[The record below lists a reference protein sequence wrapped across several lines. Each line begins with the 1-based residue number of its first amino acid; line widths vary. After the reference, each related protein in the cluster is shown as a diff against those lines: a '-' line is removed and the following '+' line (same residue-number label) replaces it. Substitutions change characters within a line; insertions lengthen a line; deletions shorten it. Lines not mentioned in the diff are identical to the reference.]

1 MIGEAGS
8 RNLAGRLFLS
18 IRYYFQY
25 DFMNPKYTPHA
36 IEQQVQIS
44 WLIPQESQDLPLPG
58 YETSGSAGMDVCA
71 AFDSDVDIAPGEIV
85 LVPTGLAM
93 AIPRGFEIQVRPR
106 SGLAVKHGVTI
117 VNSPGTIDS
126 DYRGEVKI
134 GLINLGR
141 EKFTIKRGDRIA
153 QLVLAPVA
161 TACWQLTDSLDDTER
176 GGGGFGHTG
185 VR

>member
-1 MIGEAGS
+1 
-8 RNLAGRLFLS
+8 
-18 IRYYFQY
+18 
-25 DFMNPKYTPHA
+25 MNITISTPDV
-36 IEQQVQIS
+36 EQQVQIT
-44 WLIPQESQDLPLPG
+44 WLLPIDKQNLPLPG

-71 AFDSDVDIAPGEIV
+71 AIDNQVVIAPGEIV
-85 LVPTGLAM
+85 LIPTGLAM
-93 AIPRGFEIQVRPR
+93 AIPQGFEIQVRPR
-106 SGLAVKHGVTI
+106 SGLAIKHGVTI

-141 EKFTIKRGDRIA
+141 DSFTIQRGDRIA

-161 TACWQLTDSLDDTER
+161 RACWQLTDQLDDTGR
-176 GGGGFGHTG
+176 GAGGFGHTG